1 MAPSAIT
8 LAVQTRGK
16 PIRKLPKEVQIAP
29 DAPTKDLY
37 DSLAKVSGYSIHRL
51 RITKATDRTVVPN
64 SNENTIAGAGLDEKA
79 VVHVKDLGPQIAWRT
94 VFIIEYLGPLLIPAL
109 VLYPLRPYIYF
120 NFDSIPEP
128 SDLQLLVCALLTA
141 HFVKREYET
150 LFVHRFSNATM
161 PARNIV
167 KNSGHYWLLAGCN
180 IAYWVFRPD
189 SAAAMKQLSPALLY
203 TGLALF
209 VFGEIAN
216 FNTHLVLRDLRRPG
230 TTERGI
236 PTGFGFSAV
245 TCPNYFFEIVAW
257 VGIYL
262 VSGFSW
268 SVLLFIVVAAGQMVL
283 WAQKKERR
291 YRKEFGDKYKRKRF
305 VMLPGMI

>member
-1 MAPSAIT
+1 MAPSAVT
-8 LAVQTRGK
+8 LVVQTRGK
-16 PIRKLPKEVQIAP
+16 PIKKLPKEFQIAP

-37 DSLAKVSGYSIHRL
+37 SSLAEASGYSIHRL
-51 RITKATDRTVVPN
+51 RITKAADRTVIPN
-64 SNENTIAGAGLDEKA
+64 SSETTIAGAGLDEKA
-79 VVHVKDLGPQIAWRT
+79 VLHVKDLGPQIAWRT

-109 VLYPLRPYIYF
+109 VLFPLRPYIYF
-120 NFDSIPEP
+120 NFDAVPEP
-128 SDLQLLVCALLTA
+128 SDLQLLVCALLTL
-141 HFVKREYET
+141 HFIKREYET

-189 SAAAMKQLSPALLY
+189 SAAAVKQLNPALLY
-203 TGLALF
+203 AGLALF
-209 VFGEIAN
+209 VLGEIAN

-236 PTGFGFSAV
+236 PTGCGFSTV

-257 VGIYL
+257 VGIYI
-262 VSGFSW
+262 VSGLSW
-268 SVLLFIVVAAGQMVL
+268 SVLFFIVVAAGQMAL

-305 VMLPGMI
+305 VILPGLI

>member
-51 RITKATDRTVVPN
+51 RITKATDRAVIPS
-64 SNENTIAGAGLDEKA
+64 SNENTIAGAGLGEKA
-79 VVHVKDLGPQIAWRT
+79 IVHVKDLGPQIAWRT

-109 VLYPLRPYIYF
+109 VLYPLRSYIYF

-189 SAAAMKQLSPALLY
+189 SAAAVKQLSPALLY

>member
-16 PIRKLPKEVQIAP
+16 PIRRLPKEVQIAP

-64 SNENTIAGAGLDEKA
+64 SNENTIAGAGLGEMA

-120 NFDSIPEP
+120 NFTSIPEP

-189 SAAAMKQLSPALLY
+189 SAAAVKQLSPALLY

-216 FNTHLVLRDLRRPG
+216 FNTHLVLRDLRSPG